1 MPAEYDV
8 VLPPAPASGPTP
20 DTIQACHMKA
30 AARNG
35 DYKLIQLINDTELLC
50 KRSLSLA
57 FFPAA
62 DLKKLPCRQCVR
74 GSDRVT
80 RSGRRAGN
88 P

>member
-35 DYKLIQLINDTELLC
+35 DYKLIQLINDT
-50 KRSLSLA
+50 
-57 FFPAA
+57 
-62 DLKKLPCRQCVR
+62 
-74 GSDRVT
+74 G
-80 RSGRRAGN
+80 
-88 P
+88 